1 MPVRLLT
8 LVLLCIICVSQAY
21 GQCQNVAVGKP
32 VTATPGVYA
41 GQVASNAVDGSCGS
55 GWNSG
60 GYAPKFIQVD
70 LQGQFTVNNIN
81 VMFDM
86 SPNGNVNHEIR
97 VSPDMVTWTLVDNIT
112 GFYST
117 GQLIERCYSNAP
129 LTNVRGVRINS
140 LASPSWIAIREFG
153 VYTLS
158 SPTVPTIAASGPLD
172 FCQGG
177 SVTLTSSAAPS
188 YQWSNGATTQSIT
201 VSATGTY
208 TVTTSE
214 ALACVQGTTPC
225 TSCSSASASATVT
238 VHPLPMIAVSPANP
252 SICSGS
258 SVVLSAS
265 GGSTYSWTPAT
276 GLSATT
282 GATVT
287 AAPTSSSAYTVT
299 GTDANGCLSTAN
311 VQVNVTQ
318 RPVATF
324 AAPSVC
330 AGSATVFTDQSAGSP
345 TQWVWAFGDGGTSS
359 VQHPSH
365 TYTGPGPFT
374 TTLIVTDA
382 AGCKDTATSSVT
394 IDPIPV
400 ASFTA
405 PAVCRGAST
414 CFANTS
420 TIDSGSI
427 TTWAWDMGDPASGAA
442 NTTALQ
448 QPCHTFTADGTFQ
461 VGLTVTSQQGC
472 QHSVSLPIMVL
483 PLPNAAFAA
492 ADVCMGAPT
501 LLTDQ
506 STVPVPAT
514 IVSRTWDIGNNG
526 SIDYTTQNASHT
538 FPTNGTFDVRL
549 VVTSSEG
556 CTDDSVQPITV
567 HPGAAANFSAT
578 TVCLDEPTVF
588 TDQSTVNAGTIVGW
602 QWSFGDGGTSAV
614 QHPTHTYAT
623 DGLHTATLSVT
634 TDNGC
639 GHQVSLPVEV
649 FPLPVANFSSTEF
662 CPGVE
667 GNFTD
672 ESIGTIV
679 SWSYDMGDGSA
690 PVTTPDPA
698 HSYSLAN
705 TYAVQLD
712 VVSADGCAHDTTISV
727 VVHPAPVASFTA
739 TDVCAGE
746 PSVLTDVSSIAGA
759 STITDWAWDVLDN
772 GSVDY
777 TTQNGS
783 HIFTSEGSYAIRLS
797 VTSTGGCVDDTLL
810 SVTVFPIPQAAFSV
824 DEVCLDEPSMFVD
837 ASTTSPGSVV
847 DWAWD
852 FGDGNTST
860 LQHPENTYTTAGN
873 YTATLTVTSDNGC
886 INGTSSD
893 ATVHVLPT
901 PAFQSVA
908 VCQGLETPFANSS
921 TISNGTIASYQWAF
935 GDLTSSTQPD
945 PVHTYLV
952 AGIYPVTL
960 TAISDEGC
968 EAEITQDVE
977 VYPLPVVSFNVSP
990 SSGCEPLQVGFN
1002 DQSTI
1007 AAGYDLALWQWD
1019 FGDGNTDRNPI
1030 QNNTYLTSGTYDVTL
1045 TVTSAN
1051 GCIDSLTESN
1061 AIVVHPRPEAH
1072 FSASPQPTDMF
1083 NPNIIFTDLSEVS
1096 AGDIVSW
1103 HWNFGDGQDTL
1114 EQSPTHGYL
1123 SEGTYPVVLT
1133 VRTDQGCED
1142 VFDDEIVIRP
1152 VFTIYVPNAFTPND
1166 DGTNEVFMAYGEGIR
1181 SYELLIFNRWGEQV
1195 FSSYSIGHGWNGQK
1209 NNAGAPSPQGIYS
1222 YTITL
1227 TSIFSSDVRQIK
1239 GFVSLTR

>member
-1 MPVRLLT
+1 MT
-8 LVLLCIICVSQAY
+8 LVLLCVICVSEASA
-21 GQCQNVAVGKP
+21 QCQNVAVGKP

-60 GYAPKFIQVD
+60 GFAPKFIQVD
-70 LQGQFTVNNIN
+70 LQAQFTVNNIN

-117 GQLIERCYSNAP
+117 GQLIERCYSGAP

-188 YQWSNGATTQSIT
+188 YLWSNGATTQSIT
-201 VSATGTY
+201 VSASGTY

-238 VHPLPMIAVSPANP
+238 VHPLPVIAVSPAAP

-258 SVVLSAS
+258 SVALTAS

-276 GLSATT
+276 GLSVTT

-287 AAPTSSSAYTVT
+287 AAPITNTAYTVT
-299 GTDANGCLSTAN
+299 GTDVFGCVSTAN
-311 VQVNVTQ
+311 ISVSVTP
-318 RPVATF
+318 RPVAAF

-330 AGSATVFTDQSAGSP
+330 MGQATAFTDQSSGSP
-345 TQWVWAFGDGGTSS
+345 VQWDWDFGDGGTGSAQNPTHS
-359 VQHPSH
+359 
-365 TYTGPGPFT
+365 YIGLGPFT
-374 TTLIVTDA
+374 ATLIVTDA
-382 AGCKDTATSSVT
+382 AGCKDTVALGVAM
-394 IDPIPV
+394 DPIPV
-400 ASFTA
+400 ADFTA
-405 PAVCRGAST
+405 PDVCLGVST
-414 CFANTS
+414 CFADNS
-420 TIDSGSI
+420 TISSGTI
-427 TTWAWDMGDPASGAA
+427 ATWAWDMGDPTSGPS
-442 NTTALQ
+442 NTSALED
-448 QPCHTFTADGTFQ
+448 PCHTFTADGTFQ

-472 QHSVSLPIMVL
+472 QHSISQTITVL
-483 PLPNAAFAA
+483 PLPDASFAA

-501 LLTDQ
+501 LLNDL
-506 STVPVPAT
+506 STVPATAT
-514 IVSRTWDIGNNG
+514 IVSSAWDIGNNG
-526 SIDYTTQNASHT
+526 SIEYTTHNASHT
-538 FPTNGTFDVRL
+538 FATEGTFDVRL
-549 VVTSSEG
+549 VVTSSDG

-567 HPGAAANFSAT
+567 YPGAMADFSAT
-578 TVCLDEPTVF
+578 TVCVDEPTIF
-588 TDQSTVNAGTIVGW
+588 TDQSTVNAGTIVDW
-602 QWSFGDGGTSAV
+602 QWDFGDGGTSTV

-623 DGLHTATLSVT
+623 DGMHTASLSVT

-639 GHQVSLPVEV
+639 GHLVALPVEV
-649 FPLPVANFSSTEF
+649 FPLPVADFATTDF

-667 GNFTD
+667 GNLTD
-672 ESIGTIV
+672 ESVGTIV

-690 PVTTPDPA
+690 PLITPDPA
-698 HSYSLAN
+698 HTYSLAN

-727 VVHPAPVASFTA
+727 VVYPAPLASFTA

-746 PSVLTDVSSIAGA
+746 PSVLTDLSSVSNPSNIM
-759 STITDWAWDVLDN
+759 DWTWDVLDDA
-772 GSVDY
+772 SIDY
-777 TTQNGS
+777 TTQNAT
-783 HIFTSEGSYAIRLS
+783 HVFPTEGSYSIRLS
-797 VTSTGGCVDDTLL
+797 VESTGGCVDDTLL
-810 SVTVFPIPQAAFSV
+810 SVTVFPIPQAAFTV
-824 DEVCLDEPSMFVD
+824 EDVCFDEPSLFVD
-837 ASTTSPGSVV
+837 ASTTASGSVV

-860 LQHPENTYTTAGN
+860 LQHPENTYTSAGS
-873 YTATLTVTSDNGC
+873 YTTTLTVTSDNGC
-886 INGTSSD
+886 INSTSSD
-893 ATVHVLPT
+893 ATVHVLPA

-908 VCQGLETPFANSS
+908 VCQGLETPFTNSS
-921 TISNGTIASYQWAF
+921 TIPNGTIASYQWTF
-935 GDLTSSTQPD
+935 GDLSSSTLSD

-952 AGIYPVTL
+952 AGIYPAMLIAV
-960 TAISDEGC
+960 SDEGC
-968 EAEITQDVE
+968 EAEVTQDVE
-977 VYPLPVVSFNVSP
+977 VFPLPEVGFSTTP
-990 SSGCEPLQVGFN
+990 QSGCEPLQVSFT

-1019 FGDGNTDRNPI
+1019 FGDGSSDRDPL
-1030 QNNTYLTSGTYDVTL
+1030 QNNTYLNPGTYDVTL

-1051 GCIDSLTESN
+1051 GCIDSITQSN
-1061 AIVVHPRPEAH
+1061 TIVVHPRPEAL

-1083 NPNIIFTDLSEVS
+1083 DPNITFTDSSEVS
-1096 AGDIVSW
+1096 SGTIISW
-1103 HWNFGDGQDTL
+1103 HWDFGDGMDTL
-1114 EQSPTHGYL
+1114 EQHPIHSYL
-1123 SEGTYPVVLT
+1123 SEGTYPVALT
-1133 VRTDQGCED
+1133 VQTDQGCED
-1142 VFDDEIVIRP
+1142 VFGDEVVIRP
-1152 VFTIYVPNAFTPND
+1152 VFTIYVPSAFTPNG
-1166 DGTNEVFMAYGEGIR
+1166 DGTNEVFLAYGEGIR
-1181 SYELLIFNRWGEQV
+1181 SFELLVFNRWGERV

-1209 NNAGAPSPQGIYS
+1209 NNVGDPSPQGIYS
-1222 YTITL
+1222 YLITL
-1227 TSIFSSDVRQIK
+1227 TSIFSSRVYQYK
-1239 GFVSLTR
+1239 GAVSLTR